1 MFSRLKNYFQ
11 ESWIELRRVNWP
23 TRKEVIN
30 LTLAVIIFSIIIM
43 VFLGALD
50 GIFGY
55 LIKTFI
61 LKI

>member
-1 MFSRLKNYFQ
+1 MFSRLKKYIQ

-23 TRKEVIN
+23 TRKEAIN
-30 LTLAVIIFSIIIM
+30 LTLAVIVFSIIIM
-43 VFLGALD
+43 VFLGVLD

>member
-1 MFSRLKNYFQ
+1 MLSRLKNYLQ
-11 ESWIELRRVNWP
+11 ESWIELKRVNWP
-23 TRKEVIN
+23 TRKESIN
-30 LTLAVIIFSIIIM
+30 LTLAVIVFSIIIM

-55 LIKTFI
+55 LIKVFV

>member
-1 MFSRLKNYFQ
+1 MFSRLKNYIQ
-11 ESWIELRRVNWP
+11 ESWIELKRVNWP
-23 TRKEVIN
+23 TRKESIN

-43 VFLGALD
+43 VFLGVLD

-55 LIKTFI
+55 LIKVFV